1 MISVVIITHN
11 RESDILERAVK
22 SVFAQTYKNIEV
34 IIVNDS
40 DKSFLGYQNVIEM
53 IKDYIQQYGTQI
65 KYIEH
70 DTPQG
75 ACVARNTGLEM
86 AKGEYIAFL
95 DDDDEWEI
103 NKLEKQLAVFEKEK
117 RKKVSFV
124 YCGALFIYDNRE
136 KKIEEFHPKYL
147 SGNVFNNLLIDN
159 FVMGASFPLIKT
171 EYIRKIGGF
180 DSSFPSCQDWDVW
193 LQLARLG
200 EAYYV
205 AEPLVKYHI
214 HQGDQI
220 TKNFRKRVEGISRLL
235 EKYKIYY
242 KKNDIAYYSV
252 LERLLYQYAVNRD
265 MEKTKKL
272 VKEISNIKGIQK
284 TLVMK
289 LKIRVIKWLIFG
301 GRVI

>member
-40 DKSFLGYQNVIEM
+40 DKSFSGYQNVIEM

-95 DDDDEWEI
+95 DDDDEWKI

-147 SGNVFNNLLIDN
+147 SGNVFYNLLIDN

-180 DSSFPSCQDWDVW
+180 DPSFPSCQDWDVW
-193 LQLARLG
+193 LQLAQLG